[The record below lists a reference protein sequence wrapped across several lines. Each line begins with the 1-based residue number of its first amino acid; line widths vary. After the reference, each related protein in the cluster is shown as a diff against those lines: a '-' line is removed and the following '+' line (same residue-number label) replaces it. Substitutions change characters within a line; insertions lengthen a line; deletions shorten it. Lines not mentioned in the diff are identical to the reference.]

1 MGSDYGMGMGLLVQV
16 IQIQP
21 KETYQW
27 LLEKH
32 YAKRIPQIMHAF
44 GLYVDGVLKGVV
56 TYGIPASPALCM
68 GICGKE
74 YSDKVLELNRLCLM
88 ENNKNESSFLV
99 SNSIKLLPKPTIVVS
114 YADTSQGHV
123 GYVYQA
129 ANFLYTGLS
138 ANRVDWTIKGMEHKH
153 SKTISDGMTL
163 ESIKEK
169 YGDDFYYTERSR
181 KHRYIFFHGSKTDK
195 KIMRKLLKYNIE
207 PYPKGNS
214 QKYDSGG
221 NIQTQQV
228 MFI

>member
-1 MGSDYGMGMGLLVQV
+1 MQV

-32 YAKRIPQIMHAF
+32 YAKRIPQIMHSF

-99 SNSIKLLPKPTIVVS
+99 SHSIQLLPKPTIVVS

-129 ANFLYTGLS
+129 TNFLYTGLS

>member
-1 MGSDYGMGMGLLVQV
+1 MQV

-44 GLYVDGVLKGVV
+44 GLYVDGVLKGIV

-99 SNSIKLLPKPTIVVS
+99 SHSIQLLPKPTIVVS

-129 ANFLYTGLS
+129 TNFLYTGLS

-181 KHRYIFFHGSKTDK
+181 KHRYILFHGSKTDK
-195 KIMRKLLKYNIE
+195 KIMRKLLKYNIK
-207 PYPKGNS
+207 PYPKGDS
-214 QKYDSGG
+214 QKYDAGG

>member
-1 MGSDYGMGMGLLVQV
+1 MGSDYGLGLGLLVQV

-44 GLYVDGVLKGVV
+44 GLYVDGALKGVV

-129 ANFLYTGLS
+129 TNFLYTGLS

-207 PYPKGNS
+207 P
-214 QKYDSGG
+214 
-221 NIQTQQV
+221 
-228 MFI
+228 

>member
-1 MGSDYGMGMGLLVQV
+1 MGSDYGLGLGLLVQV

-32 YAKRIPQIMHAF
+32 YAKRIPQIMHSF
-44 GLYVDGVLKGVV
+44 GLYTNGALKGVV

-99 SNSIKLLPKPTIVVS
+99 SHSIQLLPKPTIVVS

-129 ANFLYTGLS
+129 TNFLYTGLS